1 MATVETFTFKNQDTM
16 PLLGLGT
23 WKAAPDVV
31 EAAVKTA
38 IEQGYRHLDCAPIYG
53 NEAAIGRAL
62 ADCFERGVVQ
72 RSDLWITS
80 KLWNSA
86 HAAAAVPQAIE
97 KTLAD
102 LQLDYLDLY
111 LIHWPVALRSG
122 IVLPETA
129 EDFIDLADLP
139 LSETW
144 RGMETVLS
152 SGLCRHI
159 GVANFS
165 VTKLQTL
172 LDTATIAPA
181 VNQVECHPYL
191 PQNHLLQVCQEAG
204 ILLTAYSP
212 LGSGDR
218 SSAFKAP
225 DEPVLLADPVLETI
239 ASRHGC
245 TPAQVLIA
253 WALQR
258 GTAVIPKSTNP
269 QRLQENLTTPRI
281 EFTNADLEAIAS
293 LDRHYRYVDGSF
305 WVRPGNPYTL
315 ENLWDEES

>member
-1 MATVETFTFKNQDTM
+1 MTTFTFKNNDTI

-23 WKAAPDVV
+23 WKAAPDGV

-38 IEQGYRHLDCAPIYG
+38 IEQGYRHIDCAPIYG

-62 ADCFERGVVQ
+62 ADCFERGVVD
-72 RSDLWITS
+72 RSQMWITS
-80 KLWNSA
+80 KLWNSS
-86 HAAAAVPQAIE
+86 HAAAAVPLAIE
-97 KTLAD
+97 QTLAD

-122 IVLPETA
+122 ILLPETA
-129 EDFIDLADLP
+129 QDFIALADLP
-139 LSETW
+139 LMETW
-144 RGMETVLS
+144 KGMETVLNN
-152 SGLCRHI
+152 GLCRHI

-165 VTKLQTL
+165 VSKLQDL
-172 LDTATIAPA
+172 LATATIAPE

-191 PQNHLLQVCQEAG
+191 PQVNLLQFCQDAG

-218 SSAFKAP
+218 SPAFKAP
-225 DEPVLLADPVLETI
+225 NEPVLLADPVLQTI
-239 ASRHGC
+239 ATRHHC

-253 WALQR
+253 WAIYR

-269 QRLQENLTTPRI
+269 QRLQENLATPLI
-281 EFTNADLEAIAS
+281 DFSPADLEAIAG
-293 LDRHYRYVDGSF
+293 LDRHYRYVDGTF

-315 ENLWDEES
+315 ENLWDEYL

>member
-1 MATVETFTFKNQDTM
+1 
-16 PLLGLGT
+16 
-23 WKAAPDVV
+23 
-31 EAAVKTA
+31 
-38 IEQGYRHLDCAPIYG
+38 
-53 NEAAIGRAL
+53 
-62 ADCFERGVVQ
+62 
-72 RSDLWITS
+72 
-80 KLWNSA
+80 
-86 HAAAAVPQAIE
+86 
-97 KTLAD
+97 
-102 LQLDYLDLY
+102 
-111 LIHWPVALRSG
+111 
-122 IVLPETA
+122 
-129 EDFIDLADLP
+129 
-139 LSETW
+139 
-144 RGMETVLS
+144 
-152 SGLCRHI
+152 
-159 GVANFS
+159 
-165 VTKLQTL
+165 
-172 LDTATIAPA
+172 